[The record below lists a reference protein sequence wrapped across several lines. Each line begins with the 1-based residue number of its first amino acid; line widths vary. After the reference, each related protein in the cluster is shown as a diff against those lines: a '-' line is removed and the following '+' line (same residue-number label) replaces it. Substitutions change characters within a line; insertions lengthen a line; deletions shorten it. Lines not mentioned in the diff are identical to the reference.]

1 MINSIKFNSEK
12 LKCSN
17 FYDPD
22 LNKMGNRISIFSC
35 RCTWYGKPCNISE
48 DFETVITDLGVCYT
62 FNGKKPAVQVT
73 QPGTKN

>member
-1 MINSIKFNSEK
+1 MENI
-12 LKCSN
+12 
-17 FYDPD
+17 
-22 LNKMGNRISIFSC
+22 ISIFTC

-73 QPGTKN
+73 QPGTKNNIKTKAGTDPATSHE